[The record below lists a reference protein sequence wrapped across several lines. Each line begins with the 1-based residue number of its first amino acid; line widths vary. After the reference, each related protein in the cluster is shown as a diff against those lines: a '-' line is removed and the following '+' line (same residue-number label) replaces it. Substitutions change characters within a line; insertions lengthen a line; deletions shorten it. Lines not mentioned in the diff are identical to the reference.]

1 MKLKK
6 EISDHTR
13 NRYCISFHNDRNN
26 YLLAQNNKEP
36 LFCKKGNVY
45 WDGGSYECFG
55 FGYKVNVYKNILGK
69 VENTVFGSWNLEFN
83 KWE

>member
-45 WDGGSYECFG
+45 
-55 FGYKVNVYKNILGK
+55 
-69 VENTVFGSWNLEFN
+69 
-83 KWE
+83 